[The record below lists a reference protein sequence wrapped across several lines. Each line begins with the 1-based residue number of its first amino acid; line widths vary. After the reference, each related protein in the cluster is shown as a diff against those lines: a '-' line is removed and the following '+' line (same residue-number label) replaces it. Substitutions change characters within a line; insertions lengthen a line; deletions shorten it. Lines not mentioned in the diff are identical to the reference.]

1 MLKKIIFT
9 ILLLTIAFIFCI
21 NYTFAADDT
30 GLKDAANNVRN
41 MVGETENGIENAAK
55 DISNTSKDVT
65 SDIENKANNATSD
78 IENKANNATSDVE
91 NRMDND
97 SNKNPITGTT
107 TNSNPGDYS
116 ASRTSTAT
124 DRSILGI
131 NSTTWIWLIM
141 AIVAIAIIAMV
152 YYFSVR
158 STGSNNYHDDNYEE

>member
-9 ILLLTIAFIFCI
+9 ILLLTVAFIFGI

-30 GLKDAANNVRN
+30 ALEDATNTVRN
-41 MVGETENGIENAAK
+41 MVGDAENGIENAAK

-65 SDIENKANNATSD
+65 SDMENGANDAKSDMENKA
-78 IENKANNATSDVE
+78 
-91 NRMDND
+91 
-97 SNKNPITGTT
+97 T
-107 TNSNPGDYS
+107 TNSNPNNYS

-124 DRSILGI
+124 DGSLFGM

-141 AIVAIAIIAMV
+141 AIVAIAIIALV

-158 STGSNNYHDDNYEE
+158 STGSNNYHDDNYDE

>member
-9 ILLLTIAFIFCI
+9 ILLLTIAFIFGI

-78 IENKANNATSDVE
+78 VE

-97 SNKNPITGTT
+97 SNKNPLTGTT